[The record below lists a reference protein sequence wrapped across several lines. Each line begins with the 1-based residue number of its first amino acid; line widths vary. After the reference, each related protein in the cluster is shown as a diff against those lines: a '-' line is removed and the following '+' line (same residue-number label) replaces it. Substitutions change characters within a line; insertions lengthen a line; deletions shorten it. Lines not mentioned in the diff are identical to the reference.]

1 MKTHL
6 IDWRPAKTRT
16 VLFRIIPTKNISN
29 YYYATESDHG
39 ILQIIMLRMIILGS
53 LFSLTSIQTTKKV
66 FD

>member
-39 ILQIIMLRMIILGS
+39 ILQIIMLQRMITDEL
-53 LFSLTSIQTTKKV
+53 LTEA
-66 FD
+66 

>member
-16 VLFRIIPTKNISN
+16 VLFRIIPTKDILN

-39 ILQIIMLRMIILGS
+39 ILQIIMLQRMITDEVFQGNDS
-53 LFSLTSIQTTKKV
+53 YSELTEA
-66 FD
+66 